1 MLWYRPATLLSFLR
15 FVYVGFTQN
24 KGLEN
29 AKSLTYTSL
38 FAVVPLITLLFTIL
52 SAFPSFQV
60 FGAQIQEML
69 FDRLLPSSSEQVAGH
84 LADFAGQARNLT
96 WVGAVMLFATSYM
109 MLVNVERSFNLIWGV
124 EELRKGLTS
133 FLLYWSVLSLGPLL
147 LGVGF
152 AISSYVASLTLF
164 ERFTEVSGLFGARRL
179 ALGFSSLLLTTGAF
193 TLLYVAVPNCGVQV
207 RHGFCG
213 ALVVAL
219 TFIVVKWVFTRFIA
233 TASYE
238 FIYGTFAAIPIFL
251 LWIYV
256 CWVVILF
263 GANLVRS
270 IPLFAANHA
279 QVDVHPSLVL
289 LALIHRLWQKQ
300 QSGATLRVQE
310 LMDEG
315 WPLKSVSAKQ
325 LFALLSQ
332 EQLVRAV
339 NQDEYLLVRD
349 LGGLSLWDLLSRTPW
364 AQPDAATLA
373 QPLPVVL
380 RQHLPEPQRLRE
392 AFGHLENVA
401 KEEFNT
407 SFGEWFRDPEWWP
420 EQEKTA
426 STEG

>member
-1 MLWYRPATLLSFLR
+1 MLWYRPATILSFLR
-15 FVYVGFTQN
+15 FVYTGFMQN

-60 FGAQIQEML
+60 FGAQIQDML
-69 FDRLLPSSSEQVAGH
+69 FDRLLPSSSEQLAGH

-96 WVGAVMLFATSYM
+96 WVGAIMLFATSYM
-109 MLVNVERSFNLIWGV
+109 MLVNVERNFNLIWGV

-164 ERFTEVSGLFGARRL
+164 ERFTEVSGLLGARRL

-219 TFIVVKWVFTRFIA
+219 SFIVVKWVFTRFIA

-238 FIYGTFAAIPIFL
+238 FVYGTFAAIPIFL
-251 LWIYV
+251 IWIYL

-279 QVDVHPSLVL
+279 QVEVHPSLVL
-289 LALIHRLWQKQ
+289 LALVHRLWEKQ

-325 LFALLSQ
+325 LFTLLSSQ
-332 EQLVRAV
+332 QVVRAM

-349 LGGLSLWDLLSRTPW
+349 LGGLSLWDLLSRMPW

-392 AFGHLENVA
+392 AFAHLENAA
-401 KEEFNT
+401 KEEFSV
-407 SFGEWFRDPEWWP
+407 SFGAWFRDPALWP
-420 EQEKTA
+420 VQE
-426 STEG
+426 